1 MSLAPLEMVGGSL
14 CERDDNFVELQP
26 CSLIKLNLLIDFSTW
41 LLQEKFAKQK
51 ANEARLEED
60 KKNLRMN
67 LDDAENRVT
76 RGELARRS
84 LEGELQRLKLALND
98 KETENQVINLLFAGI
113 ENSLRH
119 IPHALVGNS
128 RF

>member
-1 MSLAPLEMVGGSL
+1 MELHGKDTGCARQTAT
-14 CERDDNFVELQP
+14 RDDQL
-26 CSLIKLNLLIDFSTW
+26 SLFIIV
-41 LLQEKFAKQK
+41 LQEKFAKQK

-84 LEGELQRLKLALND
+84 LEGELQRLKLGLND
-98 KETENQVINLLFAGI
+98 KETENQVL
-113 ENSLRH
+113 H
-119 IPHALVGNS
+119 
-128 RF
+128 

>member
-1 MSLAPLEMVGGSL
+1 MCKANCYTRL
-14 CERDDNFVELQP
+14 
-26 CSLIKLNLLIDFSTW
+26 STFIIA
-41 LLQEKFAKQK
+41 LQEKFAKQK

-84 LEGELQRLKLALND
+84 LEGELQRLKLGLND
-98 KETENQVINLLFAGI
+98 KETENQVL
-113 ENSLRH
+113 S
-119 IPHALVGNS
+119 
-128 RF
+128 

>member
-1 MSLAPLEMVGGSL
+1 MSLIPLEMVFGLLS
-14 CERDDNFVELQP
+14 ERDYNFVQLQ
-26 CSLIKLNLLIDFSTW
+26 LKLLVKLSWLVDSSTW
-41 LLQEKFAKQK
+41 WNFMERIVVVANFYTWFSVFIIALQEKFAKQK

-84 LEGELQRLKLALND
+84 LEGELQRLKLGLND
-98 KETENQVINLLFAGI
+98 KETENQVLN
-113 ENSLRH
+113 
-119 IPHALVGNS
+119 
-128 RF
+128 